1 MCFLDVLSIGI
12 DTWIRLHAR
21 MVVILPKFNRTNEAC
36 RKKFEKI
43 FKAYKGNKMANGI
56 SSNDRHESKFYDA
69 VNKWW
74 HQTGQVMHVSTTI
87 AGNMDFHN
95 TSSLEMDG
103 LPESTSIPSSTSK
116 SKGKQNFYDRA
127 INIYEK
133 MAEIGTDLMKEF
145 ERTNA
150 LLKRVDSQFDCLI
163 NKL

>member
-1 MCFLDVLSIGI
+1 
-12 DTWIRLHAR
+12 
-21 MVVILPKFNRTNEAC
+21 
-36 RKKFEKI
+36 
-43 FKAYKGNKMANGI
+43 
-56 SSNDRHESKFYDA
+56 
-69 VNKWW
+69 
-74 HQTGQVMHVSTTI
+74 VMHVSTTI